1 MGKIL
6 LELLIILLSML
17 IIIKDNL
24 ILGEGPTQ
32 GLDDTMITEEFKYFI
47 NFQSSGKKICI

>member
-47 NFQSSGKKICI
+47 NFKSFGKKICI